1 MFYAC
6 CICEEKFTRFKCLRR
21 HITSYHDL
29 ETVKVFQCT
38 LDGCYRSFSGVK
50 QYFKHIRTEHIQLEE
65 NKHEIVSVPE
75 SEDDQPDEAKM
86 LSCSPE
92 IMTSS
97 QLKEECL
104 APNGFDCK
112 DLKYVLKL
120 FKLNNINR
128 TTVYQIIQENINL
141 AKAKG
146 LDRPFDNLTSE
157 HLIIKA
163 LKSLNIWNEPEEV
176 IISYEEKLDS
186 SKIIN
191 SPIKVPVLNLA
202 KSLEI
207 FFLPNQNLN
216 WQLNI

>member
-38 LDGCYRSFSGVK
+38 LDGCYRSFSSTK
-50 QYFKHIRTEHIQLEE
+50 QYFRHIKSEHVQLEE
-65 NKHEIVSVPE
+65 NAKQIFSVPE

-104 APNGFDCK
+104 APNDFD
-112 DLKYVLKL
+112 
-120 FKLNNINR
+120 
-128 TTVYQIIQENINL
+128 
-141 AKAKG
+141 
-146 LDRPFDNLTSE
+146 
-157 HLIIKA
+157 
-163 LKSLNIWNEPEEV
+163 
-176 IISYEEKLDS
+176 
-186 SKIIN
+186 
-191 SPIKVPVLNLA
+191 
-202 KSLEI
+202 
-207 FFLPNQNLN
+207 
-216 WQLNI
+216 

>member
-1 MFYAC
+1 M
-6 CICEEKFTRFKCLRR
+6 
-21 HITSYHDL
+21 
-29 ETVKVFQCT
+29 KVFQCT

-50 QYFKHIRTEHIQLEE
+50 QYFKQIRTKHIQLEE
-65 NKHEIVSVPE
+65 NSQEIFSVPE

-104 APNGFDCK
+104 APNDFDCK

-128 TTVYQIIQENINL
+128 TTVNQIIQENINL

-157 HLIIKA
+157 HLIIEA
-163 LKSLNIWNEPEEV
+163 LKSLNIWIEPE
-176 IISYEEKLDS
+176 
-186 SKIIN
+186 
-191 SPIKVPVLNLA
+191 
-202 KSLEI
+202 
-207 FFLPNQNLN
+207 
-216 WQLNI
+216 